1 MQIEASIKK
10 PSDLSVF
17 LRTGW
22 ENIWKEK
29 TIFLFAALGSVSF
42 LFRLLSFSPATGW
55 FSFIEILINLI
66 FMCAS
71 FIGTTYIACCV
82 SMGERVTIG
91 KTLQAVRK
99 SLLRIIGIF
108 ILMILSIL
116 PFFIAFYVYS
126 ILSHQTD
133 PTPAIVQGVYLAAL
147 PLSIS
152 TAWSYFLFA
161 EIIVNGFGILQS
173 LKNATSVFFAHFGS
187 MALLGII
194 IWGLGQIINILLG
207 VAAMLI
213 KSNFDVT
220 ALATLNYI
228 NPSGSFP
235 HNYLYQF
242 VDMLWAIIWAAFT
255 TSSFVF
261 AYVKYS
267 DIKLVD
273 GKMVIAQP
281 EHG

>member
-10 PSDLSVF
+10 TSDIALF
-17 LRTGW
+17 LRSGW

-29 TIFLFAALGSVSF
+29 TIFLFTALSSVSVI
-42 LFRLLSFSPATGW
+42 FRLLSFPPSMGW
-55 FSFIEILINLI
+55 FSFIEILINFI
-66 FMCAS
+66 FMCVS
-71 FIGTTYIACCV
+71 YIGTTYIAHCV
-82 SMGERVTIG
+82 SMGEPVTIG

-108 ILMILSIL
+108 ILMILIIL

-126 ILSHQTD
+126 ISSHQPD
-133 PTPAIVQGVYLAAL
+133 PISAIVQGAYWAAL

-161 EIIVNGFGILQS
+161 EIIINGFGILKS
-173 LKNATSVFFAHFGS
+173 LKNATSLFLAHFGA

-194 IWGLGQIINILLG
+194 IWGLGQIITILLG
-207 VAAMLI
+207 MASMLI
-213 KSNFDVT
+213 QSNFAVT
-220 ALATLNYI
+220 ALTTLNYI
-228 NPSGSFP
+228 HPSASFS

-242 VDMLWAIIWAAFT
+242 VDMLWAIIWVAFA
-255 TSSFVF
+255 TSSFIR

-267 DIKLVD
+267 DVKPIEP
-273 GKMVIAQP
+273 AS
-281 EHG
+281 